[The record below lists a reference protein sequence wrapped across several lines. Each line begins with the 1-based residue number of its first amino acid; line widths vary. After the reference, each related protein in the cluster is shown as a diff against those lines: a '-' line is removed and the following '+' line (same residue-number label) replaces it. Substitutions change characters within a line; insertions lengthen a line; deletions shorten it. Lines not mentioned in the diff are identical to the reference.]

1 MILTLDTLGERYG
14 LLPSEV
20 LARGNTLDIMIMDTS
35 LTYRDYQQR
44 KAQGKVATD
53 YTTEELQSML
63 NKTRGKS

>member
-1 MILTLDTLGERYG
+1 
-14 LLPSEV
+14 
-20 LARGNTLDIMIMDTS
+20 MDTS